1 MISKTLTKLID
12 EAILPGLV
20 LVLGKFLGV
29 VLVAKIISAE
39 FKLISGEF
47 FFPSFSFS
55 NFSAYYTVNSFSN
68 LAMYVGVG
76 LGCAAILVRAHFF
89 HSSHITPKMHIRLL
103 KLGLTGLIA
112 ETYQLYHQAAVWLI
126 FLWLATI
133 LILVQSFFGLTSAA
147 IAIISFLI
155 TLNFS
160 WFLVADIEQEV
171 EIFATA
177 RKVFKR

>member
-1 MISKTLTKLID
+1 MIAKTLAKLID

-29 VLVAKIISAE
+29 ILVAKIISAN
-39 FKLISGEF
+39 FRITLGEF

-55 NFSAYYTVNSFSN
+55 NYPTYYTVNSYSN
-68 LAMYVGVG
+68 LVMF
-76 LGCAAILVRAHFF
+76 AAVAIGAAFILVRAHFF
-89 HSSHITPKMHIRLL
+89 HASHITPTMHVRLL
-103 KLGLTGLIA
+103 KLGLQGLIA

-133 LILVQSFFGLTSAA
+133 LVLSQAFFEISAPI
-147 IAIISFLI
+147 IAIVAVLV

-160 WFLVADIEQEV
+160 WFLIADIELEV
-171 EIFATA
+171 EIF
-177 RKVFKR
+177 REQKKILR